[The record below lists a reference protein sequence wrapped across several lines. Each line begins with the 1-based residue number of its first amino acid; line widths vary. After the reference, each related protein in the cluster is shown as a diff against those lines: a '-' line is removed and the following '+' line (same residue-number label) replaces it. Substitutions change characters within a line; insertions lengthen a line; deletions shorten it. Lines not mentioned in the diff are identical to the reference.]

1 MRTDTD
7 RRRSSMGRR
16 ELIDGAAFVQPTP
29 VPWHQAAVLNMATA
43 LGDPCPRRLVVLPG
57 PLEFTPTATR
67 TFLPDVILAR
77 RGCVERESAIVKPPV
92 LIAEVIDDASR
103 AWDKWVKPKL
113 YAESGVEH
121 YWHFDPD
128 IPEFVAYRLAGDEY
142 KEVVTARGDERVGFD
157 APVLV
162 EICPARLRHR

>member
-1 MRTDTD
+1 MA
-7 RRRSSMGRR
+7 RR
-16 ELIDGAAFVQPTP
+16 ELVDGAAFVQPTP
-29 VPWHQAAVLNMATA
+29 FPFHQRAVRNLFRA
-43 LGDPCPRRLVVLPG
+43 LDKPCPRS
-57 PLEFTPTATR
+57 LEVFSWVEFKPVGTR
-67 TFLPDVILAR
+67 TFVPDIILVR
-77 RGCVERESAIVKPPV
+77 RVSVSDESVVTEPPV

-128 IPEFVAYRLAGDEY
+128 IPEFVAYRLNGDEY
-142 KEVVTARGDERVGFD
+142 KEVIRARGDERVGFD

-162 EICPARLRHR
+162 EICPARLRRQ